1 MGTTSTSTTQSAVE
15 TPSHSFFRQTLELL
29 NRAGIPFLIGG
40 AFAFVHQTGIDKS
53 TKDLDIFVRPADV
66 PRLLEVC
73 RRAGIEADVV
83 FSHWLAK
90 IRAPEAFIDVIYNSG
105 NGVAAVDDGWFE
117 HARDAELLG
126 LQVRIAPVE
135 ETVWS
140 KAYVMER
147 ERYDG
152 ADVAHI
158 LLAHADN
165 LDWRRLIDRFG
176 PHWRVL
182 FAHLVLFGFIYASD
196 RGRVPA
202 WVMQEL
208 CDRLH
213 GETAAPP
220 PDDRVCYGTLL
231 SWSQYLGDV
240 LSGDYRDARIKPWGT
255 MTAHEVAR
263 WTAADKA

>member
-1 MGTTSTSTTQSAVE
+1 MAITSMQSAVE
-15 TPSHSFFRQTLELL
+15 TPSHSFFRQTLDLL
-29 NRAGIPFLIGG
+29 NRAGIPFVIGG

-53 TKDLDIFVRPADV
+53 TKDLDIFIRPADV

-73 RRAGIEADVV
+73 RRAGLSADVV

-90 IRAPEAFIDVIYNSG
+90 IESPEGFIDVIFNSG
-105 NGVAAVDDGWFE
+105 NGAAAVDDGWFE
-117 HARDAELLG
+117 HARNAELLG
-126 LQVRIAPVE
+126 LAVQIAPVE

-147 ERYDG
+147 ERFDG

-158 LLAHADN
+158 LLAHAPD

-182 FAHLVLFGFIYASD
+182 FAHLVLFGFIYPSE

-202 WVMQEL
+202 WVMTEL
-208 CDRLH
+208 SERLTS
-213 GETAAPP
+213 ESAAPAASE
-220 PDDRVCYGTLL
+220 RVCYGTLL

-240 LSGDYRDARIKPWGT
+240 LSGDYRDARIRPFGSL
-255 MTAHEVAR
+255 TAHEVAR
-263 WTAADKA
+263 WTAAHKG